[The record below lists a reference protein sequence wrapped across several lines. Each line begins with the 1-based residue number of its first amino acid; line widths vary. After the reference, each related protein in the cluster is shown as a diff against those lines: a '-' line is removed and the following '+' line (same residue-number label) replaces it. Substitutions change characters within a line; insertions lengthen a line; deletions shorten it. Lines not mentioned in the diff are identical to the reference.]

1 MFHFEKYNEKD
12 EKKWDDFVME
22 KSINGTFLQTR
33 RFLNYHPKDRFVDES
48 IIIYNKKNNIL
59 YNKKT

>member
-22 KSINGTFLQTR
+22 KWNFFT
-33 RFLNYHPKDRFVDES
+33 D
-48 IIIYNKKNNIL
+48 KKIS
-59 YNKKT
+59 